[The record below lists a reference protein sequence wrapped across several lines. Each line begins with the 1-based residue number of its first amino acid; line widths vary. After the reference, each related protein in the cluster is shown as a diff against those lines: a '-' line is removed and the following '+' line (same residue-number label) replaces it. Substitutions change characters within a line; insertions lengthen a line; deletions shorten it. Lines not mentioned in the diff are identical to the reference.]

1 MKILDHCMASRTSI
15 NYSVYV
21 VDHTEKHHGK
31 FYIRWEA
38 NLIADFHSCKGW
50 RPEHLQG
57 SIIIPSHDQRLEVVK
72 VCS

>member
-1 MKILDHCMASRTSI
+1 MHTTSA
-15 NYSVYV
+15 YV
-21 VDHTEKHHGK
+21 VDHTEKHRGK
-31 FYIRWEA
+31 FYISWEA